1 MSTRSTITSIACG
14 AAVVVAGSVLV
25 RWRLKRRGA
34 DEALLDEDAAFT
46 AYTPSGSQKA
56 WVTGPGGWL
65 TSRIMPIAEVG
76 VYRTVAGL
84 IDLQPEDELLDIGCG
99 PGGFLAAR
107 AAHVRRVVGLDT
119 SPLMLRASE
128 RRLGDRIAAG
138 SVELVLGN
146 SVALPFGDAT
156 FSAATAIYAPAK
168 ATEVFRVL
176 RPGGRF
182 VLADPQPEKKPTGEV
197 TVWYGMRRLSEA
209 DYRRMF
215 SDAGFTDV
223 TVRLDGGNGLVA
235 FGRKPSVE

>member
-65 TSRIMPIAEVG
+65 TSRIMPVAEAG
-76 VYRTVAGL
+76 VYSTVAGL
-84 IDLQPEDELLDIGCG
+84 IDLQPEDDLIDIGCG
-99 PGGFLAAR
+99 PGGFVASKAQ
-107 AAHVRRVVGLDT
+107 HVRRVVGLDT
-119 SPLMLRASE
+119 SPVMLRAAE
-128 RRLGDRIAAG
+128 RRLAERIAAG

-182 VLADPQPEKKPTGEV
+182 VLADPQPERKPSGEA
-197 TVWYGMRRLSEA
+197 TVSYGRRRLSEA
-209 DYRRMF
+209 DYRLMF
-215 SDAGFTDV
+215 SEAGFTDV
-223 TVRLDGGNGLVA
+223 TVRLDGRNGLVV
-235 FGRKPSVE
+235 FGRKGL